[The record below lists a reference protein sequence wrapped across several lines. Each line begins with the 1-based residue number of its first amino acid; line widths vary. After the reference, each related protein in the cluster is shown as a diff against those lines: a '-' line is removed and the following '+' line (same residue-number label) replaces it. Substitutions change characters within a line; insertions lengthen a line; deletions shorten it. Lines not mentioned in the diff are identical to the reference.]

1 MLQNTAILAEYLPI
15 AIFFGIATLVSVIVM
30 VLPKILAKE
39 TPQKETTPF
48 HPRSAYAVSKVTGYH
63 LVKNYREAYNLHA
76 CNGILFNHESPRRG
90 FEFVTRKISYGVAR
104 IKKGLQKKIKLEQ
117 LRRETY

>member
-1 MLQNTAILAEYLPI
+1 M
-15 AIFFGIATLVSVIVM
+15 FGKV
-30 VLPKILAKE
+30 KE

-76 CNGILFNHESPRRG
+76 CNGILFNQ
-90 FEFVTRKISYGVAR
+90 FK
-104 IKKGLQKKIKLEQ
+104 
-117 LRRETY
+117 